1 MKKTAYISTIILLL
15 AIVGLVSCKPNYEK
29 IFAENNEKFD
39 KNRVIINKTVQII
52 EKEYLNKWDGKS
64 DLTLQ
69 VDSLDN
75 KTTEKTLKSLGV
87 KSIEISKN
95 PYNNCDK
102 SYWITLNISDGW
114 NILTLRVVQLV
125 YAPCDSKGEIRDR
138 IKRSNYNGLQDYW
151 GQGDGWF
158 IYSDS
163 DLI

>member
-1 MKKTAYISTIILLL
+1 MKKTAYISTIILLFAL
-15 AIVGLVSCKPNYEK
+15 VGVVSCKPNYEK

-125 YAPCDSKGEIRDR
+125 YAPCESKGEIRDR

>member
-1 MKKTAYISTIILLL
+1 MKKTAYISTIILLFAL
-15 AIVGLVSCKPNYEK
+15 VGVVSCKPNYEK

-95 PYNNCDK
+95 TIP
-102 SYWITLNISDGW
+102 
-114 NILTLRVVQLV
+114 
-125 YAPCDSKGEIRDR
+125 
-138 IKRSNYNGLQDYW
+138 
-151 GQGDGWF
+151 
-158 IYSDS
+158 
-163 DLI
+163 